1 MGLPNARSQSLLLR
15 APILGV
21 GYDFRLHPGS
31 RGMVQQ
37 IVIRVAVEADWQE
50 ILLHRRAMFED
61 MGYKDEQALD
71 AMRPLAVHS

>member
-1 MGLPNARSQSLLLR
+1 
-15 APILGV
+15 
-21 GYDFRLHPGS
+21 
-31 RGMVQQ
+31 MVQQ

-61 MGYKDEQALD
+61 MGYKDEQVLD